1 MLDLEI
7 GKACKISS
15 FKDLAA
21 FYIADVER
29 EIDNFYNINNLQNS
43 LNKIAENFLSVVALY
58 YVEELLP
65 AQELTKMYY
74 IDFSPVN

>member
-7 GKACKISS
+7 VRGRNNSS
-15 FKDLAA
+15 FRDLVA
-21 FYIADVER
+21 FYISDVER

-58 YVEELLP
+58 YAEELLP

>member
-7 GKACKISS
+7 GKACRISS
-15 FKDLAA
+15 FKDLVA